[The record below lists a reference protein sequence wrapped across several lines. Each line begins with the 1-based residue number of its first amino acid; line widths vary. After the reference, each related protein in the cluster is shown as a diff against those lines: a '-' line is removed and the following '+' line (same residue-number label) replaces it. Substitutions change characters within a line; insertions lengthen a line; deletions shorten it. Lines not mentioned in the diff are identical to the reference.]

1 METRFW
7 KLANLPNLRLP
18 TWTLPYENVANTI
31 DTKKPQKIHF
41 KVIALICKPYFR
53 LLFSFLPKKN
63 KNIFP
68 HCNIQ
73 HVLVIHI
80 NEMHFFHATSYF
92 FFYFCREKI
101 GGPWTSQIFNSQFT
115 RIWWFC
121 QWSGQFLL
129 KIRPFINWIE
139 VKLGGGGSYFFLSFI
154 NFPMYF
160 QKNMMILLLLY
171 NIITKMKN
179 SQRKL
184 KTTIFH

>member
-1 METRFW
+1 METPFW

-18 TWTLPYENVANTI
+18 TWTLPYENVANTV
-31 DTKKPQKIHF
+31 DTKKPQQIHF

-92 FFYFCREKI
+92 FFIFAEKRLEALEHLKSSI
-101 GGPWTSQIFNSQFT
+101 VNSQEYDGFANEVDN
-115 RIWWFC
+115 FC
-121 QWSGQFLL
+121 S
-129 KIRPFINWIE
+129 KYAH
-139 VKLGGGGSYFFLSFI
+139 S
-154 NFPMYF
+154 
-160 QKNMMILLLLY
+160 
-171 NIITKMKN
+171 
-179 SQRKL
+179 
-184 KTTIFH
+184 